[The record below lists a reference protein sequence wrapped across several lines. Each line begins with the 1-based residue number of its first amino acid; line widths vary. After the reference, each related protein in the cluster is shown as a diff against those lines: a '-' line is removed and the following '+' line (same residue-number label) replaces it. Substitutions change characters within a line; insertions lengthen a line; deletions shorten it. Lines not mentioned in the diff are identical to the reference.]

1 MCVHFTSFSH
11 DARHTHTQALR
22 AKKLEDELG
31 QQKAAAE
38 KALEASR
45 AETARALWER
55 GKLES
60 LSRELQKKY
69 KAVTEE
75 SRRAV
80 EEDQAKRAELS
91 KSFRETI
98 HDITAKMEEQGEER
112 KRLMH
117 ENDTLREQF
126 QAFVEQYRLRE
137 QHHAA
142 QLKAKDVARLL
153 AEAKLK
159 QQTELC
165 VRESVKGQAYLVQ
178 INDLVAVEKSLRTQV
193 SLYSQ
198 KFEQFQET
206 LSKSNEVFASFRA
219 RIDDMN
225 TAAQKLEHEN
235 AALRK
240 KSDESDV
247 TLFQF
252 AEENGRLKQQLQTAL
267 QQKKSLEDLC
277 RYLQS
282 QRSTATTS
290 TSPPAPAPAPA
301 APPDAPPAPDAAPPA
316 PDTQ

>member
-1 MCVHFTSFSH
+1 MFISPPSH
-11 DARHTHTQALR
+11 TTHDTHTQALR

-165 VRESVKGQAYLVQ
+165 GLVS
-178 INDLVAVEKSLRTQV
+178 DYRH
-193 SLYSQ
+193 
-198 KFEQFQET
+198 
-206 LSKSNEVFASFRA
+206 A
-219 RIDDMN
+219 RFKI
-225 TAAQKLEHEN
+225 
-235 AALRK
+235 R
-240 KSDESDV
+240 
-247 TLFQF
+247 
-252 AEENGRLKQQLQTAL
+252 RLNI
-267 QQKKSLEDLC
+267 S
-277 RYLQS
+277 
-282 QRSTATTS
+282 
-290 TSPPAPAPAPA
+290 
-301 APPDAPPAPDAAPPA
+301 
-316 PDTQ
+316 